1 MCPPCLTGLIMAEA
15 EGPNPAHRQP
25 GGAMA
30 PFAYPAFR
38 SIWFAN
44 LSANLGASVQGIGAA
59 WLMTSLTPSH
69 QMLAM
74 VQASALIPIMLFGVF
89 AGAIADNYDRRMVML
104 VSQAGM
110 FAVSLV
116 LALLTWLG
124 LITPWPLV
132 ILTLLLGI
140 GIALNSPAWQAS
152 VREQVGLRDLP
163 QAISLNT
170 ISFNLART
178 AGPALGGLVIS
189 LWSVST
195 AFAINALCRPPL
207 ILAVFRWRSEQS
219 PPLREPI
226 LPSIAAGVR
235 FCAASSPLRRVLL
248 RGLALGFGIAGYQ
261 ALLPAVVRYQL
272 SSEMEFGALLAL
284 FGLGS
289 IVTALFIAPLRR
301 RWGTEKVLNVATA
314 GFVAVQIALA
324 HVTTVV
330 AAYPITFIAGA
341 AWVASLTTVNVA
353 MQMRSPN
360 AILGRCLSIYQTI
373 TFGGMAIGSYFW
385 GLVADWRSLPFAL
398 QASALFLA
406 IAMLLLR
413 LFAPMPGRDEGRV
426 DFDTGEVTPL

>member
-1 MCPPCLTGLIMAEA
+1 MAEA
-15 EGPNPAHRQP
+15 DGPNSAHMQP

-74 VQASALIPIMLFGVF
+74 TQASALIPIMLLGVF

-104 VSQAGM
+104 VSQISM
-110 FAVSLV
+110 FVVSLV
-116 LALLTWLG
+116 LALLTWLD

-207 ILAVFRWRSEQS
+207 ILAVFRWRSSQS
-219 PPLREPI
+219 VPLREPI
-226 LPSIAAGVR
+226 LPSIAEGMR
-235 FCAASSPLRRVLL
+235 FCAGSSPLRRVLV
-248 RGLALGFGIAGYQ
+248 RGLALGFGLAGYQ
-261 ALLPAVVRYQL
+261 ALLPAVVRFQL
-272 SSEMEFGALLAL
+272 KSSEMEFGALLAL

-289 IVTALFIAPLRR
+289 IAAALFIAPLRR

-314 GFVAVQIALA
+314 GFIGVQIALA
-324 HVTTVV
+324 HVTSV
-330 AAYPITFIAGA
+330 AAALPITFIAGG
-341 AWVASLTTVNVA
+341 AWVATLTTVNVA

-360 AILGRCLSIYQTI
+360 GILAGACRFTRPSLSAAWRSVPIFGGWWPTGADCLSRCRPPPC
-373 TFGGMAIGSYFW
+373 S
-385 GLVADWRSLPFAL
+385 WRPACWYCAFSRLCLGAMKA
-398 QASALFLA
+398 AS
-406 IAMLLLR
+406 ISIPVR
-413 LFAPMPGRDEGRV
+413 
-426 DFDTGEVTPL
+426 

>member
-1 MCPPCLTGLIMAEA
+1 MAEA
-15 EGPNPAHRQP
+15 DGPNPAHMQP

-74 VQASALIPIMLFGVF
+74 TQASALIPIMLLGVF

-104 VSQAGM
+104 VSQISM
-110 FAVSLV
+110 FVVSLV
-116 LALLTWLG
+116 LALLTWLD

-207 ILAVFRWRSEQS
+207 ILAVFRWRSSQS
-219 PPLREPI
+219 APLREPI
-226 LPSIAAGVR
+226 LPSIAAGMR
-235 FCAASSPLRRVLL
+235 FCAGSSPLRRVLV
-248 RGLALGFGIAGYQ
+248 RGLALGFGLAGYQ
-261 ALLPAVVRYQL
+261 ALLPAVVRFQL
-272 SSEMEFGALLAL
+272 KSSEMEFGALLAL

-289 IVTALFIAPLRR
+289 IAAALFIAPLRR

-314 GFVAVQIALA
+314 GFIGVQIALA
-324 HVTTVV
+324 HVTAV
-330 AAYPITFIAGA
+330 AAALPITFIAGG
-341 AWVASLTTVNVA
+341 AWVATLTTVNVA

-385 GLVADWRSLPFAL
+385 GLVADWRGLPFAL
-398 QASALFLA
+398 QAAAVFLA
-406 IAMLLLR
+406 MSMLVLR
-413 LFAPMPGRDEGRV
+413 IFAPMPGRDEGRV